1 MPIFLLSEQ
10 LEFPPPRLATSDGLL
25 AIGGDLS
32 VERLLLAYSSGIFP
46 WYSEEDPILWWSP
59 DPRLILFPNALHV
72 SRRFERLLRRQPFQI
87 TFNRCFEK
95 VIRNC
100 AQVQRV
106 GQRGTWIT
114 ASMIDAYIQL
124 HQRGYAHSVESWQD
138 GMLAGG
144 LYGVSCGAC
153 FFGESMFSRVSNASK
168 TAFVA
173 LVRRLQQWRFSL
185 IDCQIVT
192 AHLQQFGAH
201 EVSRRWFLQLL
212 EQGVHN
218 MQMPYA
224 EIFA

>member
-1 MPIFLLSEQ
+1 MPIFLLSEK
-10 LEFPPPRLATSDGLL
+10 LAFPPPRLATSDGLL

-46 WYSEEDPILWWSP
+46 WYSEADPILWWSP

-100 AQVQRV
+100 AQVQRA

-138 GMLAGG
+138 GVLAGG
-144 LYGVSCGAC
+144 LYGVSCGTC
-153 FFGESMFSRVSNASK
+153 FFGESMFSRFSNASK
-168 TAFVA
+168 AAFVA

-192 AHLQQFGAH
+192 AHLQQFGAQ
-201 EVSRRWFLQLL
+201 EVSRKRFLQLL
-212 EQGVHN
+212 RRGAAN
-218 MQMPYA
+218 PQMPYA
-224 EIFA
+224 EIFV